1 MVIEKDIPDN
11 LCTSLLKV
19 LYGGG
24 KIDFQAA
31 HVQTRRTV
39 RAYSIFD
46 LFSFTG
52 LYDVKLARR
61 RGVFQSCQP

>member
-19 LYGGG
+19 LYGDE
-24 KIDFQAA
+24 KFDFRTTR
-31 HVQTRRTV
+31 VQTRRTA

-61 RGVFQSCQP
+61 QGVFQSCQP